1 MAGQRSAAARRSGR
15 TCRTSQ
21 WNDWRWQ
28 LSHRVND
35 LAEIEQ
41 VLNLTDDERAGLSAP
56 DKFRV
61 DITPYFISLID
72 PDDPDDPIRRQV
84 IPTGREQQAFT
95 AMMEDS
101 LAEDRHSPV
110 PGLVHRYPD
119 RVLMLVTTQCASY
132 CRYCTRS
139 RIVGDPTQ
147 NFNRRDHEA
156 QLDYLRRTPQ
166 VRDVLISGGD
176 GLTLAPKLFESI
188 LRGLRE
194 IPHIEII
201 RIGSRVPVFLP
212 QRIDDE
218 LCEMLEKYHPLWINL
233 HFNHPNEITPE
244 VSRAVDKLTRAG
256 LPVGNQSVLLAGVND
271 CVHIQRALVHKLVAN
286 RVRPYYLYQCD
297 LVEGS
302 GHFRTPV
309 GKGLEIMEGLR
320 GHTSGYAVPT
330 YVIDAPGGGGKIP
343 VMPNYL
349 ISYSDHKVVL
359 RNYEGYIT
367 TYEEPE
373 TYTKHDS
380 ATCAYC
386 QQERPEPGQS
396 GVLGLLE
403 GERMWIEPRGF
414 QEIHTRGNTE
424 AHRLQDPAKWVPFG
438 VGAIEGKASGGLR
451 VLEPGERPGNGASAS
466 ATARARNLDRARANR
481 RRQPTASCSRPLDRQ
496 NGDPMKSP
504 TPRRIEPLPLLVAL
518 ALPLTVGR
526 AGRGGDRVIGPN
538 LVSDVAKAAVQP
550 SELGVRSRLDDPV
563 PVDGCRHV
571 PRLDRAPAVRPRAHG
586 RRGGGSPSSRSTLSG
601 HSCSSGAGRSGRRS
615 GRSSCCGSR
624 SPQRSGRRL
633 RSDRQLRHCWCRTSA
648 GPRSRRSSTAR
659 SGIST
664 ATAERS
670 RARHG

>member
-1 MAGQRSAAARRSGR
+1 MQSLNPNSCRGSRFPLDTALATTEFVNLRDPARRLGPDGLPAVSR
-15 TCRTSQ
+15 RAPLWADVPDEK

-28 LSHRVND
+28 LSHRVNE

-41 VLNLTDDERAGLSAP
+41 ILNLTDDEREGLSAP

-72 PDDPDDPIRRQV
+72 PDDPNDPIRRQV
-84 IPTGREQQAFT
+84 IPLGREHAAFT
-95 AMMEDS
+95 GMMEDS

-147 NFNRRDHEA
+147 NFNRAEHEA

-176 GLTLAPKLFESI
+176 GLTLAPKLFETI

-212 QRIDDE
+212 QRVDDE
-218 LCEMLEKYHPLWINL
+218 LCDMLAKYHPLWMNL
-233 HFNHPNEITPE
+233 HFNHPQEVTPE
-244 VSRAVDKLTRAG
+244 VARAVDKLTRAG
-256 LPVGNQSVLLAGVND
+256 IPIGNQSVLLAGVND
-271 CVHIQRALVHKLVAN
+271 CVNIQRDLVHRLVEM
-286 RVRPYYLYQCD
+286 RVRPYYIYQCD

-309 GKGLEIMEGLR
+309 GKGLEIIEGLR

-367 TYEEPE
+367 TYEEPLHYE
-373 TYTKHDS
+373 QHDK
-380 ATCAYC
+380 ATCASC
-386 QQERPEPGQS
+386 QHARSEPGQS
-396 GVLGLLE
+396 GILGLLN
-403 GERMWIEPRGF
+403 GERMWIEPTNF
-414 QEIHTRGNTE
+414 AEVHSRGNVE
-424 AHRLQDPAKWVPFG
+424 PHRLQQSDKWTPYG
-438 VGAIEGKASGGLR
+438 VGAIEGTARAALP
-451 VLEPGERPGNGASAS
+451 VLEPGGANGNGYGPGEEPRPREGEPS
-466 ATARARNLDRARANR
+466 ATAH
-481 RRQPTASCSRPLDRQ
+481 
-496 NGDPMKSP
+496 G
-504 TPRRIEPLPLLVAL
+504 ELL
-518 ALPLTVGR
+518 
-526 AGRGGDRVIGPN
+526 
-538 LVSDVAKAAVQP
+538 
-550 SELGVRSRLDDPV
+550 
-563 PVDGCRHV
+563 
-571 PRLDRAPAVRPRAHG
+571 
-586 RRGGGSPSSRSTLSG
+586 
-601 HSCSSGAGRSGRRS
+601 
-615 GRSSCCGSR
+615 
-624 SPQRSGRRL
+624 
-633 RSDRQLRHCWCRTSA
+633 
-648 GPRSRRSSTAR
+648 
-659 SGIST
+659 
-664 ATAERS
+664 
-670 RARHG
+670 

>member
-1 MAGQRSAAARRSGR
+1 VEAAQRNASLPTETAFVNTRDPARRLGPDGR
-15 TCRTSQ
+15 PAVSRRAPLWADVPDEK

-28 LSHRVND
+28 LSKRVNE
-35 LAEIEQ
+35 LHEVEQ
-41 VLNLTDDERAGLSAP
+41 VLNLTDEEREGLGAP

-84 IPTGREQQAFT
+84 IPLGREQQAFT

-147 NFNRRDHEA
+147 NFNRKEHEA
-156 QLDYLRRTPQ
+156 QLEYLRRTPQ

-176 GLTLAPKLFESI
+176 GLTLAPKLLDSI

-201 RIGSRVPVFLP
+201 RIGTRVPVFLP
-212 QRIDDE
+212 QRVDDE
-218 LCEMLEKYHPLWINL
+218 LCDMLAQYHPLWMNL
-233 HFNHPNEITPE
+233 HFNHAQEITPE
-244 VSRAVDKLTRAG
+244 VARAVDKLTRAG
-256 LPVGNQSVLLAGVND
+256 IPIGNQSVLLAGVND
-271 CVHIQRALVHKLVAN
+271 CVNVQRELVQRLVEI

-309 GKGLEIMEGLR
+309 GKGLEIIEGLR

-367 TYEEPE
+367 TYEEPLD
-373 TYTKHDS
+373 YQPHDKS
-380 ATCAYC
+380 RCAAC
-386 QQERPEPGQS
+386 QDTRPEPGQS
-396 GVLGLLE
+396 GVHGLLQ
-403 GERMWIEPRGF
+403 GERMWIEPEGF
-414 QEIHTRGNTE
+414 GEIHSRGNLE
-424 AHRLQDPAKWVPFG
+424 AHRLQRPDKWTPYG
-438 VGAIEGKASGGLR
+438 VGAIEGQTRSLP
-451 VLEPGERPGNGASAS
+451 VLEAGSDGDGEQSAEQEYGPGE
-466 ATARARNLDRARANR
+466 
-481 RRQPTASCSRPLDRQ
+481 
-496 NGDPMKSP
+496 
-504 TPRRIEPLPLLVAL
+504 EP
-518 ALPLTVGR
+518 
-526 AGRGGDRVIGPN
+526 
-538 LVSDVAKAAVQP
+538 
-550 SELGVRSRLDDPV
+550 
-563 PVDGCRHV
+563 
-571 PRLDRAPAVRPRAHG
+571 RPREGEPTGSAHG
-586 RRGGGSPSSRSTLSG
+586 EL
-601 HSCSSGAGRSGRRS
+601 
-615 GRSSCCGSR
+615 
-624 SPQRSGRRL
+624 L
-633 RSDRQLRHCWCRTSA
+633 
-648 GPRSRRSSTAR
+648 
-659 SGIST
+659 
-664 ATAERS
+664 
-670 RARHG
+670 

>member
-1 MAGQRSAAARRSGR
+1 MRRSPEVGPVDAQEIKTAVAHQDAARAAAEAPFVNPSDPAKALGPDGRPAVSRRAPIWADVPDE
-15 TCRTSQ
+15 Q

-28 LSHRVND
+28 LSHRVNE

-41 VLNLTDDERAGLSAP
+41 ILNLTDSEREGLSVP
-56 DKFRV
+56 DRFRV
-61 DITPYFISLID
+61 DITPYFMSLID
-72 PDDPDDPIRRQV
+72 PDDPNDPIRLQV
-84 IPTGREQQAFT
+84 IPTAEEHGAFT
-95 AMMEDS
+95 GMMEDS

-147 NFNRRDHEA
+147 NFNSRDHEA

-176 GLTLAPKLFESI
+176 GLTLAPKLFEKI

-218 LCEMLEKYHPLWINL
+218 LCEMLQKYHPLWINL

-244 VSRAVDKLTRAG
+244 VSRAVDKLTKAG

-271 CVHIQRALVHKLVAN
+271 CVHIQRGLVHKLVAN
-286 RVRPYYLYQCD
+286 RIRPYYLYQCD

-343 VMPNYL
+343 IMPNYL

-367 TYEEPE
+367 TYEEPA
-373 TYTKHDS
+373 TYRQHDK
-380 ATCAYC
+380 AACQYC
-386 QQERPEPGQS
+386 QHERPEPGQS
-396 GVLGLLE
+396 GILGLLE

-414 QEIHTRGNTE
+414 QETHSRGNTE
-424 AHRLQDPAKWVPFG
+424 AHRLQDPSKWVPFG
-438 VGAIEGKASGGLR
+438 VGAIEGTAGE
-451 VLEPGERPGNGASAS
+451 VLPVLQAGDLTETPPPDPDYAPGEEPRPREGE
-466 ATARARNLDRARANR
+466 
-481 RRQPTASCSRPLDRQ
+481 PTAS
-496 NGDPMKSP
+496 
-504 TPRRIEPLPLLVAL
+504 
-518 ALPLTVGR
+518 
-526 AGRGGDRVIGPN
+526 
-538 LVSDVAKAAVQP
+538 
-550 SELGVRSRLDDPV
+550 
-563 PVDGCRHV
+563 
-571 PRLDRAPAVRPRAHG
+571 AHG
-586 RRGGGSPSSRSTLSG
+586 EL
-601 HSCSSGAGRSGRRS
+601 
-615 GRSSCCGSR
+615 
-624 SPQRSGRRL
+624 L
-633 RSDRQLRHCWCRTSA
+633 
-648 GPRSRRSSTAR
+648 
-659 SGIST
+659 
-664 ATAERS
+664 
-670 RARHG
+670 